1 MDQIKVRDTM
11 ERTFLMIKPDGV
23 QRGLAGEVVSR
34 IERRGLNIIALK
46 MVQVDH
52 KTAKR
57 HYAEHAD
64 KPFFDSLVD
73 FIMSGPTIAMV
84 IEGRNAI
91 SITRS
96 MVGATDPSKAAAGT
110 IRGDF
115 ALDITQNI
123 VHASDS
129 PESAEREIA
138 IYFDD
143 VI

>member
-1 MDQIKVRDTM
+1 
-11 ERTFLMIKPDGV
+11 MIKPDGV
-23 QRGLAGEVVSR
+23 QRGLVGEVVSR
-34 IERRGLNIIALK
+34 IERRGLEIIALK

-64 KPFFDSLVD
+64 KPFFDLLVD

-84 IEGRNAI
+84 LEGRNAI
-91 SITRS
+91 SVTRD
-96 MVGATDPSKAAAGT
+96 MIGATDPSKAAAGT

-115 ALDITQNI
+115 ALDITRNI
-123 VHASDS
+123 AHASDS

-143 VI
+143 VT

>member
-1 MDQIKVRDTM
+1 
-11 ERTFLMIKPDGV
+11 MIKPDGI
-23 QRGLAGEVVSR
+23 QRGLAGEVISR

-46 MVQVDH
+46 MVQVEH

-64 KPFFDSLVD
+64 KPFFGSLVD
-73 FIMSGPTIAMV
+73 FIMSGPSIAMV

-91 SITRS
+91 SVTRN

-123 VHASDS
+123 IHASDS
-129 PESAEREIA
+129 PESADREIA

-143 VI
+143 EIVSKSLNSP

>member
-1 MDQIKVRDTM
+1 M
-11 ERTFLMIKPDGV
+11 MIKPDGV
-23 QRGLAGEVVSR
+23 QRGLVGDVISR
-34 IERRGLNIIALK
+34 IERRCLKIIALK
-46 MVQVDH
+46 MVQVGH

-73 FIMSGPTIAMV
+73 FIMSGPTIVMV

-91 SITRS
+91 SVTRS
-96 MVGATDPSKAAAGT
+96 MIGATDPSKAAAGT

-115 ALDITQNI
+115 ALDITRNI

-129 PESAEREIA
+129 LESADREIA

-143 VI
+143 VT